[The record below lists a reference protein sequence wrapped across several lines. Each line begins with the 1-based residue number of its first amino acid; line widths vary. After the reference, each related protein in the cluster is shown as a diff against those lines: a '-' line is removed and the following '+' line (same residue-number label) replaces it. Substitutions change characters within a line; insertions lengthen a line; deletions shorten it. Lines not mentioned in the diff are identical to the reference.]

1 MVSFDKEVT
10 MNEKKQYSPEETAAI
25 FGISTEMLAYYRR
38 HGKIKGTQVGRSNMY
53 TYTDQQIRE
62 ATIPPPKSARKKASR
77 DKESEEESEYAA
89 ILA

>member
-1 MVSFDKEVT
+1 
-10 MNEKKQYSPEETAAI
+10 MNEKQYSPEETAAI

-62 ATIPPPKSARKKASR
+62 ATIPPPKTARKKASR
-77 DKESEEESEYAA
+77 EEDRESEEPEYAA
-89 ILA
+89 TA